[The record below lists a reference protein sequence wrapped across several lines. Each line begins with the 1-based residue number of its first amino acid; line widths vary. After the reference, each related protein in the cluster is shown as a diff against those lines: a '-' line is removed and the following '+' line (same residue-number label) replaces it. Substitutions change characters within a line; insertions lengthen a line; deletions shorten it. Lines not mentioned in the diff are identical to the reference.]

1 MIVVGAEADE
11 WDQQD
16 RFPVAQTTPSRLHST
31 TEH

>member
-16 RFPVAQTTPSRLHST
+16 RFPVAQTTPARFHST
-31 TEH
+31 EH